1 MFWGRFSA
9 LFYSVLLT
17 CFIILVAA
25 LVAPNLMYVAIPF
38 VFLSCLGLYD
48 YLQKSRPVLANF
60 PLIGRFRFMLE
71 AIRPELRQYFWE
83 TDKEELPYS
92 RNQRSMVYQRSKEL
106 LAARPFGSD

>member
-9 LFYSVLLT
+9 LFYSVLMT

-25 LVAPNLMYVAIPF
+25 LVDPNLIYVAIPF

-92 RNQRSMVYQRSKEL
+92 RNQRSMVYQRSK
-106 LAARPFGSD
+106 